1 MYHNSRFC
9 DRNRLLEKEKKG
21 GGGAKIEV
29 EKESSELIKSENLV
43 IFCIIELFSI
53 FSTTIN
59 ITRKS
64 ELTKELCVDVC
75 EEVQVV
81 GNIVCH
87 GRWKRFHHGVK
98 RRILMEETAYTKE
111 VPQLLVL

>member
-43 IFCIIELFSI
+43 IFCII
-53 FSTTIN
+53 
-59 ITRKS
+59 
-64 ELTKELCVDVC
+64 
-75 EEVQVV
+75 
-81 GNIVCH
+81 
-87 GRWKRFHHGVK
+87 
-98 RRILMEETAYTKE
+98 
-111 VPQLLVL
+111 